1 MALSRILYLIIQKKK
16 KKKALARGPVKTR
29 GKLSS
34 HSNSYLYTAT
44 MLKLQWTTIHVIIIT
59 KASFRCTKK
68 KKLRLFLAKVAKLQ
82 LFLAKVAKLQL
93 FLTNVVTLH
102 ERIER

>member
-1 MALSRILYLIIQKKK
+1 MALSRILYLIIR

-34 HSNSYLYTAT
+34 HSNRYLYTAT
-44 MLKLQWTTIHVIIIT
+44 MLKLQRTTIYVIIIT

-68 KKLRLFLAKVAKLQ
+68 IKKLRLFLAKVAKLQ
-82 LFLAKVAKLQL
+82 LFLTK
-93 FLTNVVTLH
+93 VVTLH
-102 ERIER
+102 EKIKR